1 MADDRVAKLREL
13 VKDIEVAMMTT
24 RRADG
29 HLVSR
34 PMAVQAQAPGA
45 DFWFVAERG
54 SGKLHE
60 LEHDPHVNLAFYKDG
75 SREWVSVSGMA
86 TPSED
91 RETIRRLHRPDWRV
105 WFGDE
110 GGAHD
115 GSPEDPRMVLIGVHA
130 QEAVFLELGKPRPM
144 VLFEMAKSV
153 LTGAP
158 AELGRT
164 EQVSGD
170 ELRATKPEA
179 KGR

>member
-1 MADDRVAKLREL
+1 
-13 VKDIEVAMMTT
+13 
-24 RRADG
+24 
-29 HLVSR
+29 
-34 PMAVQAQAPGA
+34 
-45 DFWFVAERG
+45 
-54 SGKLHE
+54 
-60 LEHDPHVNLAFYKDG
+60 
-75 SREWVSVSGMA
+75 
-86 TPSED
+86 
-91 RETIRRLHRPDWRV
+91 
-105 WFGDE
+105 
-110 GGAHD
+110 
-115 GSPEDPRMVLIGVHA
+115 MVLIGVHA